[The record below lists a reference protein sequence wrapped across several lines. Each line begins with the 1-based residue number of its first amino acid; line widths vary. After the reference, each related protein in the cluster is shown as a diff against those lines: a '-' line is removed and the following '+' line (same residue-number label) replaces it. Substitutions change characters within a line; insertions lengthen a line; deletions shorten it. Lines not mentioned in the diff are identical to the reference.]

1 MANEDGPPDGARCRR
16 GPSLAVVERNDRPG
30 GPDWLP
36 DLLPGSVT
44 GGLRAA
50 LAGKGAPVLAA
61 ALSPVGRALALAAVA
76 REARRPL
83 LVVVADDATARG
95 LARELDALLSPS
107 GIPALRLPRLD
118 ADPWRGIPA
127 HPAVAAERVA
137 VLDRLAGSGSLVL
150 VAPIDALLVPVPGPA
165 TVRSWGREIAVGAE
179 VDLDDLARELVAGG
193 WRAADVVTSP
203 GDFARRGGVFDAWP
217 PQEDAPLRVEL
228 FGDEVESI
236 RRFDP
241 ATQRTSGR
249 VTRFRVLPAR
259 EAPIGPEQAD
269 RLLDRLVGRAREILA
284 EAPATE
290 EGLPR
295 LLEEMLAGL
304 EGAPRLYRDD
314 VVALDAWPGLVPVA
328 WEPDEALERLAAAWA
343 DLEAAHREAGEDR
356 LPPPRE
362 TCVPPERLRRLVR
375 GAPVAFSAVPL
386 AGPGRET
393 IDLGARPAPSFGGKL
408 ADVLPVLRGQLARGG
423 RAVLLARAPG
433 RLDRLAEVLAEGEIP
448 HRRVDEDQPW
458 PPGPGEVAL
467 VQGALPGGVELPG
480 EDGPGRTGS
489 GVLVL
494 TDLEL
499 FGPEPPPPPPRR
511 RRGGEAFLSDLRD
524 LKEGDLVVHVDHG
537 IGRYLGL
544 TRRPGTGEELLVLE
558 YAEGSRLYVPVTR
571 LDLVQKYSGGEAALV
586 PLDRLG
592 GPGWEKR
599 RRKVRKAV
607 EEIAGELL
615 ELYAKRKAA
624 RAHAFGPDTD
634 WQREFEA
641 AFPHELTPDQ
651 AAALAEIKADLCRD
665 RPMDRLLC
673 GDVGYG
679 KTEVALRAAFKV
691 IQEGYQVAVL
701 VPTTVLAFQHLRT
714 FRARMAGWPV
724 RVEMVSRF
732 VSPRETREILAATE
746 RGEVDVLVGTHRL
759 LGRDVR
765 FRKLG
770 LLVID
775 EEQRFGVRHKEA
787 IKRLALGVHVLSM
800 SATPIPRTLQM
811 SLAGVRDLSVIET
824 PPRNRLAIQTRLVPW
839 TASLVAAAIRNELRR
854 GGQVFY
860 VYPRVRGIEEVVHR
874 LRELVPEARIVHAHG
889 QMPEGRLEGV
899 MLDFVQGKADV
910 LVATTIIE
918 NGLDIPRANTI
929 LVHDAHR
936 FGLSQLYQMRGR
948 VGRSDVRAW
957 AWLLVP
963 DRRQLTA
970 DARRRLAALV
980 EFSDLGAGFRIAA
993 MDLEIRGAGE
1003 LLGARQSGHIAAV
1016 GFEMYARLLEEAV
1029 RKLRG
1034 EPPGEEPEPVAIN
1047 LGIEAFLPED
1057 YVPEPG
1063 HRLEVY
1069 KRLSRAA
1076 TEEELRDLEE
1086 EVRDRFG
1093 RPPEPVRNLFRV
1105 AALRLAAA
1113 AQGAVAIDWLGD
1125 AVAVRYGEQPRVAPE
1140 RIVRLVQEDPDV
1152 RLSPTGVVRVR
1163 VMDPGMDR
1171 VAAASLALRKMAS

>member
-1 MANEDGPPDGARCRR
+1 M
-16 GPSLAVVERNDRPG
+16 ERDPRPG

-36 DLLPGSVT
+36 DLLPGSLV
-44 GGLRAA
+44 GGLAA
-50 LAGKGAPVLAA
+50 SLAGRGAPVLASS
-61 ALSPVGRALALAAVA
+61 LSPVGRALALAAVA
-76 REARRPL
+76 RDAARSL
-83 LVVVADDATARG
+83 LVLVADDATARS
-95 LARELDALLSPS
+95 LAGELAALLAPR

-137 VLDRLAGSGSLVL
+137 VLDRLARGGPLVV
-150 VAPIDALLVPVPGPA
+150 VAPVDALLVPVPGPG

-179 VDLDDLARELVAGG
+179 VDLDRLARELVAGG

-236 RRFDP
+236 RSFDP
-241 ATQRTSGR
+241 ATQRTTGR
-249 VTRFRVLPAR
+249 VTGFRLLPAR
-259 EAPIGPEQAD
+259 EAPIGPGQAD
-269 RLLDRLVGRAREILA
+269 RLLDLLVGRAREVLA

-314 VVALDAWPGLVPVA
+314 LVPLDAWPGIVPVS
-328 WEPDEALERLAAAWA
+328 WEPDDLLARLEAAWE
-343 DLEAAHREAGEDR
+343 DLEAAHREAEGDR
-356 LPPPRE
+356 LPPPRRV
-362 TCVPPERLRRLVR
+362 CVPPERVRRLVR
-375 GAPVAFSAVPL
+375 EAPLALSAVPL
-386 AGPGRET
+386 AEDRREA
-393 IDLGARPAPSFGGKL
+393 IDLGARPAPSCEGGPTG
-408 ADVLPVLRGQLARGG
+408 VLPLLRRELARGG
-423 RAVLLARAPG
+423 RVVLLARAPG
-433 RLDRLAEVLAEGEIP
+433 RLDRLAEILEEGEIA
-448 HRRVDEDQPW
+448 HRRGDGEEPW
-458 PPGPGEVAL
+458 PPGPGEVVLAR
-467 VQGALPGGVELPG
+467 GALPEGVEVSG
-480 EDGPGRTGS
+480 EAGGGEPGPGC
-489 GVLVL
+489 LVL
-494 TDLEL
+494 TDREL

-524 LKEGDLVVHVDHG
+524 LGEGDLVVHVDHG
-537 IGRYLGL
+537 IGRYRGL

-558 YAEGSRLYVPVTR
+558 YAEGNRLYVPVTR

-592 GPGWEKR
+592 GTGWERR

-615 ELYAKRKAA
+615 ELYAQRRAA

-641 AFPHELTPDQ
+641 AFPHELTADQ
-651 AAALAEIKADLCRD
+651 AAALAEIKADLSRN

-732 VSPRETREILAATE
+732 VPPRETREILAATE
-746 RGEVDVLVGTHRL
+746 RGEVDVLIGTHRL

-765 FRKLG
+765 FRRLG

-787 IKRLALGVHVLSM
+787 IKRLSLGVHVLAM

-839 TASLVAAAIRNELRR
+839 SGSLVAAAIRNELRR

-860 VYPRVRGIEEVVHR
+860 VYPRVRGIEEIVHR
-874 LRELVPEARIVHAHG
+874 LRELVPEARIAHAHG
-889 QMPEGRLEGV
+889 QMTEGRLEQV
-899 MLDFVQGKADV
+899 MLDFVQGRADV

-963 DRRQLTA
+963 GRRQLAA

-1016 GFEMYARLLEEAV
+1016 GFEMYARLLEDAV
-1029 RKLRG
+1029 RRLRG

-1076 TEEELRDLEE
+1076 TGEELRALEE

-1093 RPPEPVRNLFRV
+1093 RLPDPVRNLFRV
-1105 AALRLAAA
+1105 AALRLAAV

-1125 AVAVRYGEQPRVAPE
+1125 AVAVRYGERPRVAPE
-1140 RIVRLVQEDPDV
+1140 RIVRLVQEDEDV
-1152 RLSPTGVVRVR
+1152 RLSPAGVVRVR
-1163 VMDPGMDR
+1163 VADPRMDR
-1171 VAAASLALRKMAS
+1171 VAAASLALRKLAS